1 MAVSSSNDG
10 YVPLTS
16 RLLNPNDSLMVDG
29 SKSRWRRVVENA
41 QKITRDNV
49 GLLLVTLSQLLLS
62 GVNVA
67 VKMLNG
73 IDPPIGTLEFIV
85 VRMAITYLCSVG
97 YMVFAGIN
105 HPFLGPKG
113 VRLLLVFRGFSGFF
127 GLFGTYFC
135 LKYLSLSDVTVL
147 SFLAPFFTGISGAI
161 FLKEKYNYREALA
174 GLSSLVGVVLIARP
188 TFIFGHLGEE
198 SNLSAVSDGVPLS
211 GVLQTVVTPQERLTA
226 VGVAL
231 IGVLGSTGAYTSLC
245 AIGKRAHALHA
256 LASFSMQS
264 VIVGSIGMIVMRTP
278 LVIPTQLSWGALLAV
293 IGFLGFF
300 AQVALTMGLQR
311 ETAGRGTIAIY
322 TQIIFASFAERI
334 FFHTTSQVLS
344 VLGTIIILSSAL
356 YVAITKR
363 NRKQACNTSDD
374 DISLEEGL
382 LSGSNDDKD
391 VFKSAAPA
399 DSEGHSSSQS
409 ILESDYDSAVE
420 IASPTPSCS
429 DSQEV
434 ILQNPTA

>member
-1 MAVSSSNDG
+1 MMTTSSSNDG
-10 YVPLTS
+10 YI
-16 RLLNPNDSLMVDG
+16 LLNGPRDSLAVDYP
-29 SKSRWRRVVENA
+29 KSRWCRVVEKA
-41 QKITRDNV
+41 QKITRDNL

-67 VKMLNG
+67 VKTLNG
-73 IDPPIGTLEFIV
+73 IDPPVGTFELIV

-97 YMVFAGIN
+97 YMISAGVN
-105 HPFLGPKG
+105 DPFLGPKG

-147 SFLAPFFTGISGAI
+147 SFLAPFCTGISGAI

-188 TFIFGHLGEE
+188 TFIFGHLGED
-198 SNLSAVSDGVPLS
+198 SDLGPISEGVPLS
-211 GVLQTVVTPQERLTA
+211 EELQTVVTSHERLIA

-245 AIGKRAHALHA
+245 AIGKRAHPLHA
-256 LASFSMQS
+256 LASFSAQS
-264 VIVGSIGMIVMRTP
+264 VIVGSIGMILMRAP
-278 LVIPTQLSWGALLAV
+278 VVIPTRLSWGALLAV

-334 FFHTTSQVLS
+334 FFHSTPQVLS

-356 YVAITKR
+356 YVAVTKR
-363 NRKQACNTSDD
+363 KCKQVCHTSND
-374 DISLEEGL
+374 DIALEEGL

-391 VFKSAAPA
+391 TLESAVPV
-399 DSEGHSSSQS
+399 DLKRQSSSEGTNY
-409 ILESDYDSAVE
+409 ESAE
-420 IASPTPSCS
+420 ELTSPTASGS

-434 ILQNPTA
+434 INQKPAV

>member
-1 MAVSSSNDG
+1 MVTSSNDD
-10 YVPLTS
+10 YVLLSNPSDDLT
-16 RLLNPNDSLMVDG
+16 VVE
-29 SKSRWRRVVENA
+29 SKSRWRRVVEGT
-41 QKITRDNV
+41 QKITRDNA
-49 GLLLVTLSQLLLS
+49 GLLLVTLSQFLLS

-67 VKMLNG
+67 VKELNG
-73 IDPPIGTLEFIV
+73 IDPPVGTFELIV
-85 VRMAITYLCSVG
+85 VRMSITYVCSVG
-97 YMVFAGIN
+97 YMLSAGVN
-105 HPFLGPKG
+105 DPFLGPKG

-135 LKYLSLSDVTVL
+135 LKYLSLSDATVL
-147 SFLAPFFTGISGAI
+147 SFLAPFCTGISGAI

-188 TFIFGHLGEE
+188 TFIFGRLGEE
-198 SNLSAVSDGVPLS
+198 SSLDLISDGVPLS
-211 GVLQTVVTPQERLTA
+211 EELQTVVTPQERLIA

-245 AIGKRAHALHA
+245 AIGKRAHPLHA
-256 LASFSMQS
+256 LVSFSAQS
-264 VIVGSIGMIVMRTP
+264 VIVGSIGMIVMRAP

-334 FFHTTSQVLS
+334 FFHSTPHVLS
-344 VLGTIIILSSAL
+344 VLGTLIILFSAL
-356 YVAITKR
+356 YVAVTKR
-363 NRKQACNTSDD
+363 KRKQACHTSDD
-374 DISLEEGL
+374 DIALEEGL
-382 LSGSNDDKD
+382 LSGDKD
-391 VFKSAAPA
+391 TFESAVPV
-399 DSEGHSSSQS
+399 DLKRQTSSQGT
-409 ILESDYDSAVE
+409 LESNFDSAE
-420 IASPTPSCS
+420 ELMNSMPSGS

-434 ILQNPTA
+434 IFQKPTA